1 MVVQNLSLCLR
12 FRIQSWSSSFYLV
25 KSDSVVLIISPY
37 DPKHLGY
44 LWFSNHDNYFV
55 YAFGPK
61 KYLSF
66 STSVWNSICLAYSLS
81 FQSLTI
87 VVNGKTV
94 NTQIQKRSGEAGNLS
109 LSNIELASNNQFQA
123 FITDFNAWSR
133 ALSLDEAL
141 SYSSGSGHKS
151 RPDIFDW
158 TNLKEVIL
166 NEKCTEW
173 RSFDAEMVSLNNA
186 IFNNPE
192 VIYLHPLNFDE
203 ASKMCETFNGVIFD
217 PKNSS
222 YFNRVDN
229 FTHENIFSDC
239 NYQFWVPS
247 EKVGKAELPDQY
259 SSDLLVNAGI
269 QNQNNCPYFSISKGK
284 YGKTECTSTS
294 LCALCEVSQE
304 RLSFVLRSDCPA
316 LKTSTRSIFNMQQN
330 SSGYIKL
337 SGVISSDKY
346 YGSEIDF
353 NYDFLFG
360 N

>member
-66 STSVWNSICLAYSLS
+66 STSVWNSICLAYGAST
-81 FQSLTI
+81 QSLTV

-94 NTQIQKRSGEAGNLS
+94 NTQIQERSGEAGNLS

-141 SYSSGSGHKS
+141 SYSSGSDIQS

-158 TNLKEVIL
+158 NKNLKEVML
-166 NEKCTEW
+166 NEKCAEW
-173 RSFDAEMVSLNNA
+173 RSFDAEMVLKNNA
-186 IFNNPE
+186 MFNNPE
-192 VIYLHPLNFDE
+192 VIP
-203 ASKMCETFNGVIFD
+203 
-217 PKNSS
+217 
-222 YFNRVDN
+222 
-229 FTHENIFSDC
+229 
-239 NYQFWVPS
+239 
-247 EKVGKAELPDQY
+247 
-259 SSDLLVNAGI
+259 
-269 QNQNNCPYFSISKGK
+269 
-284 YGKTECTSTS
+284 
-294 LCALCEVSQE
+294 
-304 RLSFVLRSDCPA
+304 LSFLSLMRLQKCV
-316 LKTSTRSIFNMQQN
+316 
-330 SSGYIKL
+330 KL
-337 SGVISSDKY
+337 
-346 YGSEIDF
+346 
-353 NYDFLFG
+353 
-360 N
+360 